1 MEKEYKWSADEI
13 LLNQALLWASSRI
26 GAQIRHFRMESQ
38 YYDTVDGLL
47 ASQKSAL
54 RLRREN
60 DKSICCM
67 KLRNVNTPEGMRAHE
82 EYECEA
88 SSIKEGLG
96 LLPGCGAPKDL
107 CTKASDAE
115 LQVIC
120 EVSFDRCAV
129 MLQEENTVCEL
140 ALDKGEL
147 CHNGRSAPLCEI
159 EMEFIAGSED
169 VFHKLAAELSSYLS
183 LSPEPLSKL
192 ERARAL

>member
-1 MEKEYKWSADEI
+1 MEKEYKWSADET
-13 LLNQALLWASSRI
+13 LLNQALLWASARI
-26 GAQIRHFRMESQ
+26 GTQMRHFRMKSQ

-47 ASQKSAL
+47 AGQKSAL

-60 DKSICCM
+60 NKSICCM
-67 KLRNVNTPEGMRAHE
+67 KLRNVSTPEGMRAHE

-88 SSIKEGLG
+88 SSVKEGLG

-107 CTKASDAE
+107 CAKAAGSE

-129 MLQEENTVCEL
+129 LLQEENTVCEL

-147 CHNGRSAPLCEI
+147 RHNERSAPLCEI
-159 EMEFIAGSED
+159 EMEFIVGSEE

-183 LSPEPLSKL
+183 LNPEPLSKL